1 MGCGDLLAFRRMDCG
16 DLWVFHR
23 RVGYGEIVDLF
34 GRRNRWVLLV
44 LSLMVWSAPND
55 KANIVD
61 SVVAVGEAVEFP
73 VDIMIALA
81 SAAS

>member
-1 MGCGDLLAFRRMDCG
+1 M
-16 DLWVFHR
+16 
-23 RVGYGEIVDLF
+23 
-34 GRRNRWVLLV
+34 LLV

-61 SVVAVGEAVEFP
+61 SVVAVGEAVGFP

-81 SAAS
+81 SAASLLLYSRNS